1 MKISTK
7 GRYGVRLMI
16 DLAIHN
22 TGEAVKLKDIS
33 IRQEISEKYLE
44 QIVASLNKAGFVR
57 SIRGAQGGY
66 VLAKD
71 PQHITVGDVL
81 RTIEGSL
88 APVECLM
95 EGAPICQRESK
106 CVTVKLWRE
115 LYDAINKVVDKYSI
129 ADLASE
135 QKSAVLDF
143 II

>member
-33 IRQEISEKYLE
+33 LRQEISEKYLE

-71 PQHITVGDVL
+71 PQQITVGDIL

-95 EGAPICQRESK
+95 EGAPVCPREAK

-115 LYDAINKVVDKYSI
+115 LYDAINNVVDKYTI
-129 ADLASE
+129 ADLANK
-135 QKSAVLDF
+135 QKSEVLDF

>member
-33 IRQEISEKYLE
+33 LRQEISEKYLE

-71 PQHITVGDVL
+71 PQQITVGDIL

-95 EGAPICQRESK
+95 EGAPVCPREAK
-106 CVTVKLWRE
+106 CATVKLWRE
-115 LYDAINKVVDKYSI
+115 LYDAINNVVDKYTI
-129 ADLASE
+129 ADLANK
-135 QKSAVLDF
+135 QKSEVLDF